1 MIQLLKLWGTF
12 ECIKI
17 DSIWFEVDRSSY
29 SDYVEAKNKE
39 PLFTKYNDLFTITF
53 GIIINKLQIKYAL
66 EVRFSVKVTNLRTM
80 NFKGKK
86 KQTTIRS
93 AGNILRTS
101 GNRKNWK
108 KAVVTLADGNKIDFV
123 EGEF

>member
-1 MIQLLKLWGTF
+1 MNA
-12 ECIKI
+12 
-17 DSIWFEVDRSSY
+17 
-29 SDYVEAKNKE
+29 SD
-39 PLFTKYNDLFTITF
+39 
-53 GIIINKLQIKYAL
+53 IIISPILSEKSNMLMTQNKYVFKVNVNSNKLQIKSAV
-66 EVRFSVKVTNLRTM
+66 EGRFSVKVASVRTM

-93 AGNILRTS
+93 SGNVLRTS